1 MFHLVVILF
10 LSTYI
15 TNGTPIGEE
24 DIEILT
30 RSTEDEEDRDFKYP
44 ITPYPDP
51 TLEMTTSLPDLVEEE
66 IIPDI
71 TKVVTGPVVVGNRSC
86 QCGMSLKTKIV
97 GGEAVP
103 ISELPWTAA
112 LVRKRNATVKGPYC
126 GGTLVSDLYVV
137 TASHCVDGFDAE
149 KIQVWLNEE
158 DFRAEDENLNGTL
171 RVDVEEIIMHP
182 DYDRKKIAN
191 DIALLRLAQPVDIEA
206 IIRPACIPSDNSENY
221 DNEDAIVAGWGS
233 KEQGGSVSSTLQK
246 VTVPVIPNKTCNWR
260 SLYLGR
266 ITESQL
272 CAGELASG
280 GKDSCQGDSGGPLV
294 VTHKNDQKILAGV
307 VSYGYGCARPLAPG
321 VYTRVSFYSQWIQE
335 TSKDA
340 EYCSS

>member
-1 MFHLVVILF
+1 MSPLVVILVLF
-10 LSTYI
+10 ACTISG
-15 TNGTPIGEE
+15 GTPIGEE
-24 DIEILT
+24 VIEN
-30 RSTEDEEDRDFKYP
+30 STPFIEDEDDNFKYP

-51 TLEMTTSLPDLVEEE
+51 SLEVTTPFPDIVEEE
-66 IIPDI
+66 IIPGI
-71 TKVVTGPVVVGNRSC
+71 TKVVNGPVVVGNRSC

-97 GGEAVP
+97 GGESVP

-126 GGTLVSDLYVV
+126 GGTLVSDRYVV

-158 DFRAEDENLNGTL
+158 DFRKEDENLNGTL
-171 RVDVEEIIMHP
+171 RVDVAEIIMHP

-206 IIRPACIPSDNSENY
+206 IIRPACIPADNSETY
-221 DNEDAIVAGWGS
+221 DNEDAIVAGWGAT
-233 KEQGGSVSSTLQK
+233 EQGGSVSSTLQK

-307 VSYGYGCARPLAPG
+307 VSYGFGCAKPLAPG
-321 VYTRVSFYSQWIQE
+321 VYTRVSYYSQWIQD